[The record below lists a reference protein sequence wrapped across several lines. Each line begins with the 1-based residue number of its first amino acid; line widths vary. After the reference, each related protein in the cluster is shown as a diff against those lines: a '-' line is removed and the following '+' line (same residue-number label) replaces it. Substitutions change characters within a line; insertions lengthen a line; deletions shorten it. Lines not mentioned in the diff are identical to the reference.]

1 MGTRSSAAS
10 VGADRARRIAV
21 ELTSELRR
29 ARIDRGLSQA
39 DVGRAV
45 GLSGQQVSRIERGL
59 APDVSITG
67 LCRLLAVVGLEVSAR
82 AYPTG
87 EPIRDR
93 AHVALL
99 GRFRQQLHRLLRWR
113 TEVPL
118 PIPGDLRAWDG
129 HVSGAGWRIGVEAE
143 TRPTDF
149 QALERRLALKLRNG
163 GVDAVILV
171 LANTRHNRALVLAY
185 RDELAER
192 FPVPGRRAMEL
203 LRAGIHPGG
212 DAVDLLR
219 CADRGCH
226 WWRAACASRGPGST
240 RPARVRQTH
249 DPAGQRVGALAGSP
263 GSRARRTNPPDPG
276 RLGPGRAADGTGVAA
291 DVPGRGGGAL
301 AKPRRGSQQADRAL
315 DAQRRSDPCGG
326 CSEAT
331 KCTPGGRPRAS
342 MRRARLRA
350 RLRTRVGPGT
360 TPG

>member
-1 MGTRSSAAS
+1 
-10 VGADRARRIAV
+10 
-21 ELTSELRR
+21 
-29 ARIDRGLSQA
+29 
-39 DVGRAV
+39 VGRAV

-212 DAVDLLR
+212 DAVDLL
-219 CADRGCH
+219 
-226 WWRAACASRGPGST
+226 
-240 RPARVRQTH
+240 
-249 DPAGQRVGALAGSP
+249 
-263 GSRARRTNPPDPG
+263 
-276 RLGPGRAADGTGVAA
+276 
-291 DVPGRGGGAL
+291 
-301 AKPRRGSQQADRAL
+301 
-315 DAQRRSDPCGG
+315 
-326 CSEAT
+326 
-331 KCTPGGRPRAS
+331 
-342 MRRARLRA
+342 
-350 RLRTRVGPGT
+350 
-360 TPG
+360 

>member
-1 MGTRSSAAS
+1 MGTRSNAAS

-99 GRFRQQLHRLLRWR
+99 GRFRQQLHRSLRWR

-212 DAVDLLR
+212 DAVVLL
-219 CADRGCH
+219 
-226 WWRAACASRGPGST
+226 
-240 RPARVRQTH
+240 
-249 DPAGQRVGALAGSP
+249 
-263 GSRARRTNPPDPG
+263 
-276 RLGPGRAADGTGVAA
+276 
-291 DVPGRGGGAL
+291 
-301 AKPRRGSQQADRAL
+301 
-315 DAQRRSDPCGG
+315 
-326 CSEAT
+326 
-331 KCTPGGRPRAS
+331 
-342 MRRARLRA
+342 
-350 RLRTRVGPGT
+350 
-360 TPG
+360 